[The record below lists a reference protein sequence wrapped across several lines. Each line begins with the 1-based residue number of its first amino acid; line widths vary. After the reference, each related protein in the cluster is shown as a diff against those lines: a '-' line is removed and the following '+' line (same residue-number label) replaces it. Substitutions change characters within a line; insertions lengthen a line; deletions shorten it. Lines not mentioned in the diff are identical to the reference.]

1 MNQLTW
7 VKCRN
12 HSCNSFHK
20 FAQNRQKLKILK
32 EKFVFTGL
40 IQGLGKLQ
48 PLANDQ
54 LQITCLTNTDLIFSD
69 LAIGD
74 SVAVDGVCLTVTQI
88 LTDQFWAIAS
98 PETLSRSILGEKAG
112 MTVNLET
119 SLRAGGKIGGHFVTG
134 HVDGVGM
141 FTKSTMS
148 GHAWEMSFTVPEKMV
163 QEWQQ
168 RIAPYIVEKGSIAI
182 NGISL
187 TIADC
192 DAAGNYLQVAVIPH
206 TYTETNLYLLQ
217 PGDLVNVEVDILG
230 KYVAKFMRYGQSNNA
245 LIEPDITP
253 EFLAEHGFMM
263 NY

>member
-1 MNQLTW
+1 M
-7 VKCRN
+7 
-12 HSCNSFHK
+12 
-20 FAQNRQKLKILK
+20 
-32 EKFVFTGL
+32 FTGL

-48 PLANDQ
+48 PLGNDQ
-54 LQITCLTNTDLIFSD
+54 LQITCLTNADLIFPD

-74 SVAVDGVCLTVTQI
+74 SVAVDGVCLTVTKI
-88 LTDQFWAIAS
+88 LTEQFWAIAS
-98 PETLSRSILGEKAG
+98 PETLGRSILGEKTG

-141 FTKSTMS
+141 LTKSTMT
-148 GHAWEMSFTVPEKMV
+148 GNAWEMSFTVPAEKV
-163 QEWQQ
+163 KEWQQ

-192 DAAGNYLQVAVIPH
+192 DQAGNYLQVAVIPH
-206 TYTETNLYLLQ
+206 TYAETNLHLLQ
-217 PGDLVNVEVDILG
+217 PGDLVNVEGDILG
-230 KYVAKFMRYGQSNNA
+230 KYVAKFIRYGQGNNS
-245 LIEPDITP
+245 LVEPDITP
-253 EFLAEHGFMM
+253 EFLAEHGFMS